1 MLRRRSSRSIQRGDA
16 TVVRER
22 LAAAALFAGA
32 PEEALT
38 TLSVVADVVTVQS
51 GAALVREGRIPTH
64 LYVVTDGV
72 FDVFSTG
79 ESAGEVV
86 KVASLQ
92 AGDHF
97 GEIGI
102 IEGMPSTASVRAA
115 GEAAAIRIPARDFLD
130 VVRESPELAR
140 SVRARAARKLAHT
153 HPSYA
158 PGATEVVLAEAGA
171 ALGSAVSLRSLDE
184 LLRSITATAVNLFR
198 AASCSIALVDDEAGE
213 LVFRSAT
220 GAGAEEV
227 IGARIA
233 AGEGIAGAVL
243 ASGVPVVVPDIDRD
257 ERFAGAFAAST
268 GFKPTAIVARP
279 LEVHGKIVGV
289 IEVLDPERVDEQTTT
304 LLGLFSNQAALA
316 IETGRALQGLV
327 DALAGWGSMSGA
339 EKRAAIAR
347 IRALLGA

>member
-1 MLRRRSSRSIQRGDA
+1 MFRRTRSWSVRGGDA
-16 TVVRER
+16 EFVRER
-22 LAAAALFAGA
+22 LATAAVFAGA
-32 PEEALT
+32 PEDAVARLAAL
-38 TLSVVADVVTVQS
+38 ADVVTVRS
-51 GAALVREGRIPTH
+51 GTDLVREGRIPTH
-64 LYVVTDGV
+64 LYVITSGI

-79 ESAGEVV
+79 ESSGQVV

-115 GEAAAIRIPARDFLD
+115 GEAVAIRIPARDFLD
-130 VVRESPELAR
+130 VVREAPELAR
-140 SVRARAARKLAHT
+140 SVRMRAARKLAHT

-158 PGATEVVLAEAGA
+158 PGVTEVVLTEAGDA
-171 ALGSAVSLRSLDE
+171 FGSAMSLRSLDE

-198 AASCSIALVDDEAGE
+198 AASCSIALVDEATGE
-213 LVFRSAT
+213 LVFRAAT
-220 GAGAEEV
+220 GAGAEKV
-227 IGARIA
+227 MGARIA

-243 ASGVPVVVPDIDRD
+243 ASGVPVVVTDVDRD
-257 ERFAGAFAAST
+257 ARFAGAFAAST

-279 LEVHGKIVGV
+279 LDVQGTIVGV
-289 IEVLDPERVDEQTTT
+289 IEVLDPERVDERTTT

-316 IETGRALQGLV
+316 IQTGRALQELV
-327 DALAGWGSMSGA
+327 DALAGWNSMSGA

-347 IRALLGA
+347 IRGLLGA